1 MLSVMRNPPNS
12 APDAWIAPGRAATE
26 LGVTLKTL
34 AKLADSGHVTAR
46 KLPSGHRRY
55 LQSSVS
61 ALAAQGEG
69 RDGGSE

>member
-1 MLSVMRNPPNS
+1 MHNHPNPEDDP
-12 APDAWIAPGRAATE
+12 WIAPGKAAAE
-26 LGVTLKTL
+26 LGVTGKTL
-34 AKLADSGHVTAR
+34 AKLADTGRLRAR

-69 RDGGSE
+69 LDGDGE